1 MLEPSKRKG
10 NDECLEV
17 KLPHSQESLSVP
29 NNFYYAKI
37 NVMLNKNE
45 MLESRMLNEEQLREF
60 VVSEKKVW
68 KITDSR
74 NWNTKT
80 FKQVIIKI
88 LI

>member
-1 MLEPSKRKG
+1 
-10 NDECLEV
+10 
-17 KLPHSQESLSVP
+17 
-29 NNFYYAKI
+29 
-37 NVMLNKNE
+37 MLNKNE

>member
-1 MLEPSKRKG
+1 M
-10 NDECLEV
+10 
-17 KLPHSQESLSVP
+17 P